1 MRLYQEPTEEERAEE
16 LLRCDM
22 SYDDLYEEDP
32 DDRDYPDD
40 PEAHKYQF
48 KGPGKWLGAPEAI
61 NGIEDMLAD
70 LRKKSLSLQE
80 KERLRRVKTALK
92 ISDDDALWIVIIALE
107 YHLSLYEEIPRK
119 IQEAMDDLLRNA
131 EKEIRRIG
139 QEQVTS
145 QHKALSETRNR
156 MAVQILRKL
165 EEAGNKQLT
174 QLQAQGQ
181 EIVDGLS
188 EQAEALSYSHQ
199 YPWLPI
205 WVGIAATTSLISLF
219 LVLAMLV
226 RPEWLGIFHA

>member
-1 MRLYQEPTEEERAEE
+1 MRLDEEPTEEERAAE
-16 LLRCDM
+16 LIRCDM

-40 PEAHKYQF
+40 PEAEKYRLRM
-48 KGPGKWLGAPEAI
+48 PGKWPGAPEGI

-70 LRKKSLSLQE
+70 LRKKNLSIME
-80 KERLRRVKTALK
+80 KQRLHRVKAALK
-92 ISDDDALWIVIIALE
+92 IPDDDALWVVIVALE

-119 IQEAMDDLLRNA
+119 IQETMDDLLRHA

-145 QHKALSETRNR
+145 QNKALSDARNR

-174 QLQAQGQ
+174 QLHTQGQ
-181 EIVDGLS
+181 EIVDGLR

-205 WVGIAATTSLISLF
+205 WIGIAATTSLISLF

-226 RPEWLGIFHA
+226 RPEWLAIFHA

>member
-1 MRLYQEPTEEERAEE
+1 MRLDEEPTEEDRAAEF
-16 LLRCDM
+16 LRCDM
-22 SYDDLYEEDP
+22 AYDDLYEEDP

-40 PEAHKYQF
+40 PEAEKYLF

-61 NGIEDMLAD
+61 DGIEDMLAD

-92 ISDDDALWIVIIALE
+92 IPDDDALWIVIIALE

-145 QHKALSETRNR
+145 QHKALSDARNR
-156 MAVQILRKL
+156 MAVQILRNL
-165 EEAGNKQLT
+165 EEAGNKQLK
-174 QLQAQGQ
+174 QLHTQGQ

-205 WVGIAATTSLISLF
+205 WVGIAATTSLISLV

-226 RPEWLGIFHA
+226 RPEWLAIFHA

>member
-1 MRLYQEPTEEERAEE
+1 
-16 LLRCDM
+16 
-22 SYDDLYEEDP
+22 
-32 DDRDYPDD
+32 
-40 PEAHKYQF
+40 
-48 KGPGKWLGAPEAI
+48 
-61 NGIEDMLAD
+61 
-70 LRKKSLSLQE
+70 
-80 KERLRRVKTALK
+80 
-92 ISDDDALWIVIIALE
+92 
-107 YHLSLYEEIPRK
+107 
-119 IQEAMDDLLRNA
+119 
-131 EKEIRRIG
+131 
-139 QEQVTS
+139 
-145 QHKALSETRNR
+145 

>member
-1 MRLYQEPTEEERAEE
+1 MRLYEEPTEEERAQE

-32 DDRDYPDD
+32 DDRVYPDN
-40 PEAHKYQF
+40 PEAEKYRF

-80 KERLRRVKTALK
+80 KERLHRVKTALK
-92 ISDDDALWIVIIALE
+92 IPDDDALWIVIIALE

-205 WVGIAATTSLISLF
+205 WVGITATTSLISLF

-226 RPEWLGIFHA
+226 RPEWLAIFHA